1 MTENFLYPEQFSHA
15 HFQSISFPD
24 SQPQGSHW
32 SALCHYHVAFIRLS
46 SISGICH
53 VAFVFDCFQVQYH
66 LWDYSCCICSLW
78 LFIAEYYSIIWL
90 SHNYLFINW
99 WIFELFKILDNK
111 AYYKHGCTN
120 FCVNMFSVLLVECW
134 GMKLG

>member
-15 HFQSISFPD
+15 HFQSISYPD

-46 SISGICH
+46 SISGIRH

-78 LFIAEYYSIIWL
+78 LYCWVLFHNMIIPQFICSLTDGYL
-90 SHNYLFINW
+90 SCLKFLTIRPTINTAVQIFV
-99 WIFELFKILDNK
+99 WICFQ
-111 AYYKHGCTN
+111 
-120 FCVNMFSVLLVECW
+120 SS
-134 GMKLG
+134 